1 MIYELKR
8 IDVWSVVKITFVIFL
23 IVGFLFSLFSFA
35 LMNTFSG
42 IFEQLGSD
50 IAPPPTGTAMGFAGL
65 FASVFF
71 ALFYATIMSVM
82 VAIALAVYNLI
93 ANALGGFKFY
103 FVEHSYEQPKPGTV
117 PPQTYNEPDRSEE
130 ENQE

>member
-1 MIYELKR
+1 MIFELKR
-8 IDVWSVVKITFVIFL
+8 IDVWSVVKITFIIFL
-23 IVGFLFSLFSFA
+23 IVGFLFSLISFA

-42 IFEQLGSD
+42 IFEQLGSEMA
-50 IAPPPTGTAMGFAGL
+50 APPSGTVAGFAGL

-71 ALFYATIMSVM
+71 ALFYAAIMSVM

-93 ANALGGFKFY
+93 ATSLGGFKFY
-103 FVEHSYEQPKPGTV
+103 FVEHSIETQPGSV
-117 PPQTYNEPDRSEE
+117 PPQTYSEPDRSEE